1 VRGLTDKVAIVTGGG
16 QGIGRAL
23 SLRLAQ
29 EGCKVAIF
37 DLKLEAGKETE
48 RLAGDAVVKTYEVDV
63 GDYGA
68 VKSAVESVESELGP
82 IWALVNN
89 AGWDRPTPFLATDQ
103 ALWDKIIRI
112 NLYGPLNTHHVVAP
126 LMAGRRAGRI
136 INIASD
142 AARVGTSNEA
152 VYSACKGGLIS
163 FTKSIARELA
173 SKGVLLNAVC
183 PGPTNTPMMAAVLG
197 EGEQAVKWKD
207 AMVRG
212 IPLKRMGEPE
222 DYAGIVAFLAE
233 VARPSQIGINP
244 FLRGFFFT
252 GMRAHLVEDVLDVG
266 PAQPQVSA
274 PIDAGAT
281 RIFSLA
287 EMQAPQAP
295 VPQSRRGG
303 TRKVPQWVFLPHLF
317 SKILLADKSALEA
330 SRSSVRTSYL
340 KRTLLAVSCAIVLIF
355 LAGELV
361 LSRIA
366 YHLKLRDHPY

>member
-1 VRGLTDKVAIVTGGG
+1 MRGLKDKVAIVTGGG

-37 DLKLEAGKETE
+37 DLKPEAGAETAK
-48 RLAGDAVVKTYEVDV
+48 LADAGATIKTYGLDV
-63 GDYGA
+63 GDYAA
-68 VKSAVESVESELGP
+68 VKEAVGKVEAELGP

-89 AGWDRPTPFLATDQ
+89 AGWDKPMPFLATDQ

-112 NLYGPLNTHHVVAP
+112 NMMGPLNTHHVVAP
-126 LMAGRRAGRI
+126 LMVGRRGGRI

-163 FTKSIARELA
+163 FTKSVARELA

-183 PGPTNTPMMAAVLG
+183 PGPTNTPMMASVLG

-222 DYAGIVAFLAE
+222 DYAGIVAFLASDDAAFMTGQTIS
-233 VARPSQIGINP
+233 VAG
-244 FLRGFFFT
+244 
-252 GMRAHLVEDVLDVG
+252 GMNM
-266 PAQPQVSA
+266 
-274 PIDAGAT
+274 I
-281 RIFSLA
+281 
-287 EMQAPQAP
+287 
-295 VPQSRRGG
+295 
-303 TRKVPQWVFLPHLF
+303 
-317 SKILLADKSALEA
+317 
-330 SRSSVRTSYL
+330 
-340 KRTLLAVSCAIVLIF
+340 
-355 LAGELV
+355 
-361 LSRIA
+361 
-366 YHLKLRDHPY
+366 

>member
-1 VRGLTDKVAIVTGGG
+1 VRGLKDKVAIVTGGG

-23 SLRLAQ
+23 SLRLAE

-37 DLKLEAGKETE
+37 DLNPEAGKETE

-63 GDYGA
+63 GDYAAVKGA
-68 VKSAVESVESELGP
+68 VAKVEAEFGP

-89 AGWDRPTPFLATDQ
+89 AGWDRPLPFLMTDQ

-126 LMAGRRAGRI
+126 LMVERRAGRI

-163 FTKSIARELA
+163 FTKSVARELA

-183 PGPTNTPMMAAVLG
+183 PGPTNTPMMASVLG

-222 DYAGIVAFLAE
+222 DYAGIVAFLA
-233 VARPSQIGINP
+233 S
-244 FLRGFFFT
+244 
-252 GMRAHLVEDVLDVG
+252 D
-266 PAQPQVSA
+266 
-274 PIDAGAT
+274 DAGFMTGQTISVA
-281 RIFSLA
+281 
-287 EMQAPQAP
+287 
-295 VPQSRRGG
+295 GG
-303 TRKVPQWVFLPHLF
+303 MNM
-317 SKILLADKSALEA
+317 I
-330 SRSSVRTSYL
+330 
-340 KRTLLAVSCAIVLIF
+340 
-355 LAGELV
+355 
-361 LSRIA
+361 
-366 YHLKLRDHPY
+366 

>member
-1 VRGLTDKVAIVTGGG
+1 MRGLKDKVAIVTGGG

-37 DLKLEAGKETE
+37 DLKPEAGAETAK
-48 RLAGDAVVKTYEVDV
+48 LAGASTTIKTYELDV
-63 GDYGA
+63 GDYAA
-68 VKSAVESVESELGP
+68 VKDAVGKVEAELGP

-89 AGWDRPTPFLATDQ
+89 AGWDKPMPFLATDQ

-112 NLYGPLNTHHVVAP
+112 NMLGPLNTHHVVAP
-126 LMAGRRAGRI
+126 LMVERRAGRI

-163 FTKSIARELA
+163 FTKSVARELA

-222 DYAGIVAFLAE
+222 DYAGIVAFLA
-233 VARPSQIGINP
+233 S
-244 FLRGFFFT
+244 
-252 GMRAHLVEDVLDVG
+252 D
-266 PAQPQVSA
+266 
-274 PIDAGAT
+274 DAGFMTGQTISVA
-281 RIFSLA
+281 
-287 EMQAPQAP
+287 
-295 VPQSRRGG
+295 GG
-303 TRKVPQWVFLPHLF
+303 MNM
-317 SKILLADKSALEA
+317 I
-330 SRSSVRTSYL
+330 
-340 KRTLLAVSCAIVLIF
+340 
-355 LAGELV
+355 
-361 LSRIA
+361 
-366 YHLKLRDHPY
+366 